1 MFLGNMAQT
10 LTTLWSETTALS
22 ERATCTEPHAAR
34 PRRGGT
40 RGVGRVRV
48 SWSSARATCRALS
61 WPSPRTGEAAAG
73 HSPHA
78 GHLSEDARHGVP
90 YRSSS
95 PMTWWSPTTSPP
107 PLPVASPASLEV
119 KDKRTRGS
127 CVGREQ
133 ERIFRQKDRRN
144 KKDLREF
151 T

>member
-1 MFLGNMAQT
+1 MRMFLGNMAQT
-10 LTTLWSETTALS
+10 STTQWSETTALS

-40 RGVGRVRV
+40 RGVGSVRV
-48 SWSSARATCRALS
+48 SRSSARATCRALS
-61 WPSPRTGEAAAG
+61 WPSPRTGVAAVG

-90 YRSSS
+90 CRSSS

-107 PLPVASPASLEV
+107 LPVASPASLEV
-119 KDKRTRGS
+119 SDKRTRGFF
-127 CVGREQ
+127 VGREQ

-144 KKDLREF
+144 KRKF